1 MIFGRGRH
9 SSFILAVRSISK
21 IPKFLQSIVFAI
33 WRASAFKL
41 PLLCAVNRH
50 LQLQIHSYAWDWVS
64 ERASERVFV
73 QMFNCNGLIICA
85 YQFFILS
92 SRVFVVRNMYMF
104 VSCTCQSAFVL
115 IRLLARAIR
124 MRLEIW
130 RSHGKNIDSAFRECS
145 TVQFLALSC
154 REAHTF
160 DFLAVFSAHRTQND
174 RQTKEVLLANFM

>member
-64 ERASERVFV
+64 ERA
-73 QMFNCNGLIICA
+73 CICA
-85 YQFFILS
+85 NVQLQRFNNLCIPIFYSFFTGFCCSKYVHVRLMHMPICICFDSAVGSCDSNAARNLTE
-92 SRVFVVRNMYMF
+92 SR
-104 VSCTCQSAFVL
+104 
-115 IRLLARAIR
+115 
-124 MRLEIW
+124 
-130 RSHGKNIDSAFRECS
+130 KNIDSAFRECS

-160 DFLAVFSAHRTQND
+160 DFLAVLSAHRTQND

>member
-92 SRVFVVRNMYMF
+92 SRVFCCSKYVHVRLMHMPICICF
-104 VSCTCQSAFVL
+104 DSAVGSCDSNA
-115 IRLLARAIR
+115 ARNLTESR
-124 MRLEIW
+124 
-130 RSHGKNIDSAFRECS
+130 KNIDSAFRECS

>member
-64 ERASERVFV
+64 ERA
-73 QMFNCNGLIICA
+73 CICA
-85 YQFFILS
+85 NVQLQRFNNLCIPIFYSFFTGFCCSKYVHVRLMHMPICICFDSAVGSCDSNAARNLTE
-92 SRVFVVRNMYMF
+92 SRKKYWLCISRMLDGSI
-104 VSCTCQSAFVL
+104 SCTQLSRGAHVRFS
-115 IRLLARAIR
+115 RGFYRAP
-124 MRLEIW
+124 
-130 RSHGKNIDSAFRECS
+130 
-145 TVQFLALSC
+145 
-154 REAHTF
+154 HT
-160 DFLAVFSAHRTQND
+160 
-174 RQTKEVLLANFM
+174 KW